1 MPISPNNS
9 TYVGPTVAS
18 LCATGQRPLL
28 MTGAIVQWLRQHFQA
43 GTNLEDHELNLPG
56 TEYVWTSNRETSKIT
71 IESYT
76 RWDPSLVENRPAII
90 VKRNAW
96 QYIRLG
102 IANRYLG
109 EAKKDGSA
117 EYTNA
122 WAGSHTIFV
131 IAGEGAECE
140 KLVAEVYRELNQFS
154 PVMRNSLNLA
164 KLQLA
169 EVGEMRLLEEATE
182 NFIVPITL
190 AYAFFENWTIMQSA
204 PVLRGTQYS
213 WST

>member
-1 MPISPNNS
+1 MPNNP
-9 TYVGPTVAS
+9 TYIGNSVAS
-18 LCATGQRPLL
+18 ICATGQRPLL
-28 MTGAIVQWLRQHFQA
+28 MTGAIVQWLRQHFSS
-43 GTNLEDHELNLPG
+43 GTNLEDHELNLPN
-56 TEYVWTSNRETSKIT
+56 TEYVWTPNRETSKIS

-76 RWDPSLVENRPAII
+76 RWDPSLVENRPALI

-96 QYIRLG
+96 QFIRLG
-102 IANRYLG
+102 IANRSMG
-109 EAKKDGSA
+109 EARKDGSRV
-117 EYTNA
+117 YTNA

-169 EVGEMRLLEEATE
+169 EIGEMRLLEEASE
-182 NFIVPITL
+182 NFIVPISL
-190 AYAFFENWTIMQSA
+190 AYAFFEDWKITSSS
-204 PVLRGTQYS
+204 PPLRGAKYS
-213 WST
+213 WDT